1 MSSNEEDYI
10 VNRSDFSFEV
20 LFITESPAS
29 LSMREEK
36 PSPIAGQGSLLS
48 LFEGKIMQNIH
59 PMNHTR
65 QRRVI
70 NRPLSNAEAFALF
83 IMGVGFISS
92 LALVM
97 VYTLWGSSVA

>member
-1 MSSNEEDYI
+1 MRKITLLI
-10 VNRSDFSFEV
+10 VPISALKFFLSPN
-20 LFITESPAS
+20 LPAS
-29 LSMREEK
+29 LSVREEK